1 MKSALLP
8 KARVVRLSGAS
19 AVVYPRAL
27 WVGGSALVL
36 LLLAALAHLMLA
48 GRHLGLDEV
57 LMGLAD
63 PPGTPPRL
71 ILQVQ
76 EFRLPRTVAGA
87 LAGACLAVSGALTQ
101 NIARNPLATPEIL
114 GVTAGASL
122 GAVAVLVLAG
132 GGHGGLSGA
141 AAAVGL
147 PLAAGAGAILFGG
160 GVFLLA
166 VRRGQEVLDSN
177 RMVLVGLGATAL
189 ATSLVTWMLTLG
201 DVTNASQALTWMTG
215 SLNGR
220 DWQAV
225 GPIVLVALPLL
236 LISATAGR
244 WLLLG
249 AFDDNTARSLGLPLR
264 RSRPILLLLAVLLA
278 AAGTVMAG
286 PVAFVAMVCPLAARW
301 LCGTVVPPMAATAL
315 LGAAFVVVAD
325 LVAGF
330 LLPHA
335 LPVGVLTTVLGAPV
349 LIALVLRSQRRTS

>member
-1 MKSALLP
+1 MSSTLLRNA
-8 KARVVRLSGAS
+8 KVVRFSGAS
-19 AVVYPRAL
+19 VIVRPRAL
-27 WVGGSALVL
+27 WVGGGAL
-36 LLLAALAHLMLA
+36 LLLLLSALAHLMFA
-48 GRHLGLDEV
+48 GRQLGLDEV

-71 ILQVQ
+71 ILQIQ
-76 EFRLPRTVAGA
+76 DFRLPRTVAGA

-101 NIARNPLATPEIL
+101 NVARNPLATPEIL

-147 PLAAGAGAILFGG
+147 PLAAGAGALVFGG

-166 VRRGQEVLDSN
+166 IRRGQDVLDSN

-201 DVTNASQALTWMTG
+201 DVTNAAQALTWMTG

-220 DWQAV
+220 DWAAV
-225 GPIVLVALPLL
+225 GPIILVALPLL
-236 LISATAGR
+236 LVSAAAGR

-249 AFDDNTARSLGLPLR
+249 AFDDNTARGLGVPLR
-264 RSRPILLLLAVLLA
+264 QSRPLLLLLAVLLA

-315 LGAAFVVVAD
+315 LGAAFVVLAD

-330 LLPHA
+330 LLPNA

-349 LIALVLRSQRRTS
+349 LIALVLRAQRRTS